1 MTTQHTRRT
10 DAAAWGAELKQ
21 LRAAGLSGRDG
32 LAGADGGDVHMSWWA
47 QPHARAG
54 GRSWGPG
61 GIQRA
66 QSGTVVAAR
75 CHQSSNAAAQ
85 PRRFPRRL
93 AGREHVD
100 ELRREQA
107 AAAPR
112 AQTELAGPRH
122 AATRTVLRAPAGSRG
137 PSPSRSVP
145 SSSQRRCTP
154 SSSSSSS
161 SIGPRQRRP
170 RARSQ
175 KHWPARG
182 ANCWPPRKPKNH
194 TPRAVGGPEF
204 GFWAW
209 LRGSGC
215 PDASRRA

>member
-93 AGREHVD
+93 AGREHVE
-100 ELRREQA
+100 ELCTERSCAAPRTRSSLGRVTLLRARYRARQQGARSRHRSAACRAGAGGAPSARPRRPRRRRTAPHPHRRLRWARKMPQNRGA
-107 AAAPR
+107 IGAAAP
-112 AQTELAGPRH
+112 PR
-122 AATRTVLRAPAGSRG
+122 P
-137 PSPSRSVP
+137 
-145 SSSQRRCTP
+145 
-154 SSSSSSS
+154 
-161 SIGPRQRRP
+161 
-170 RARSQ
+170 
-175 KHWPARG
+175 
-182 ANCWPPRKPKNH
+182 
-194 TPRAVGGPEF
+194 
-204 GFWAW
+204 
-209 LRGSGC
+209 
-215 PDASRRA
+215 ASRRLKRSDVV